1 MANVSEYKKKIVED
15 MAKLMRQYSI
25 VGMVNMEDMPA
36 PQLQGMRAELRG
48 KVDMFMTKKR
58 LMRIAIEKLKN
69 EKKNIGEL
77 EKYFQGMPAL
87 IFTNESPFKLSKILR
102 KSKTK
107 APAKAGQIAPNDI
120 IINKGPT
127 PFAPGPVISELSS
140 AGLKVGVEGGKV
152 AVKEDTVIVKKGE
165 KIKPKV
171 AEILTRLD
179 IKPMEI
185 GLGLV
190 AAYEGGIIYQK
201 DILDVDEKE
210 YLNSINLAAAQAFNL
225 AYNITYVTKENIS
238 LLIGKAFNDT
248 KALGISQGILDK
260 GIIED
265 LLGMAE
271 MSMLSLKDS
280 ANIETKA
287 PEVKGEKPSK
297 EKPETQEE
305 KLEPPKEEP
314 QPKGEKPKEAEPGVK
329 AEEKKEIEKPV
340 EVKKEQKEGQK
351 PEVKEE
357 VEVKKEPE
365 KTETQEMPD
374 KDVDDKVSK
383 MVEKTKK
390 FMGGK
395 EETAEDLIEEVK
407 KEEQEEKKEEKTEEQ
422 KPQSHTGVPSAYD
435 LKNETEENAGKDK
448 GNVQAAKDLEK
459 EKEQKEVEELTKE
472 LSKKGTLRKNK

>member
-36 PQLQGMRAELRG
+36 SQLQGMRAELRG

-127 PFAPGPVISELSS
+127 PFAPGPVISELSA

-190 AAYEGGIIYQK
+190 AAYEDGIIYQK